1 VLALPVCPPLPPSS
15 SRWLSTADCQLW
27 LGWLQPLGAG
37 CVQGLVPATDPM
49 STSVGLDG
57 GMGADDDAAHT
68 QWLALRTGSGNV
80 RLTLRETSAR
90 MVAAEEEAMLANGTS
105 SSGGSS

>member
-1 VLALPVCPPLPPSS
+1 
-15 SRWLSTADCQLW
+15 
-27 LGWLQPLGAG
+27 
-37 CVQGLVPATDPM
+37 M

-57 GMGADDDAAHT
+57 GTGADDDDAAHT